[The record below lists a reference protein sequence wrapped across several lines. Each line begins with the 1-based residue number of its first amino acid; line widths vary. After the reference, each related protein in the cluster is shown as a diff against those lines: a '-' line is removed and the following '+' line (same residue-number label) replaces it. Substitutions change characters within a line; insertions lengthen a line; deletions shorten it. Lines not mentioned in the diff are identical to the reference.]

1 VKLFRVGYNLGKITL
16 INNVDIQTDSP
27 ELSSSFAGPHSTI
40 SCSLSRSL
48 SGLLERTFLL
58 ITSCTS
64 RESRNPSLELPTSPQ
79 GCTWSCL
86 ISDMQRKRGVFVFVA
101 HLNLSVLLSL
111 ELAQTFPFS
120 LQLALL
126 SEGSR
131 GFPPFPKGR
140 NGQLVVPERE

>member
-16 INNVDIQTDSP
+16 IYNADIQTDSS
-27 ELSSSFAGPHSTI
+27 ELSSSFAGPHSAV
-40 SCSLSRSL
+40 SCSLSCSL
-48 SGLLERTFLL
+48 SGLLERTYLL

-64 RESRNPSLELPTSPQ
+64 RESRNLSLEFPTSPW

-86 ISDMQRKRGVFVFVA
+86 ISDMQRKRGAFVSVA

-140 NGQLVVPERE
+140 NGQLALPERE